1 MKISVF
7 GAAGFVGR
15 NVVSRLVRDDFSFV
29 ASDLVE
35 SPFKSE
41 VDYVKTDIQ
50 VYDQVESLVEGS
62 DYVFHL
68 AASPLVPSLSDP
80 KANMKINIEGTLN
93 ILDACRKKG
102 VDNVMFSSASSVIGE
117 VIESPVSED
126 HLCKP
131 KTPYA
136 IAKKTCEDYL
146 RVYHELFGIN
156 YLIFRF
162 FNVYGPWQYPSSGA
176 LIPLIYNKLK
186 SGQPL
191 TVYGDGSASRD
202 FIFVEDIVDFIF
214 DAVNNNIENVLVNM
228 GTGKPTT
235 IIELAEIFSKII
247 GIVPEFD
254 FRPKRPGEID
264 NFVADTSKLKE
275 MFGKLPNTSLETG
288 LRLTNSWLDGI
299 T

>member
-15 NVVSRLVRDDFSFV
+15 NVVSRLVREDFSFV
-29 ASDLVE
+29 ASDIVE
-35 SPFKSE
+35 SPFNSK

-68 AASPLVPSLSDP
+68 AASPLVSSLSDP
-80 KANMKINIEGTLN
+80 KANMRINIEGTLN
-93 ILDACRKKG
+93 ILDACRRKG
-102 VDNVMFSSASSVIGE
+102 VDNVLFSSASSVIGE
-117 VIESPVSED
+117 VIENPVSED
-126 HLCKP
+126 HSCKP

-186 SGQPL
+186 SGKPL

-214 DAVNNNIENVLVNM
+214 DALNKNINNILLNM

-264 NFVADTSKLKE
+264 NFLADTSKLEE

-288 LRLTNSWLDGI
+288 LRLTNSWLNGI